1 MHFLGSNSVLRW
13 SGGVVAA
20 TVSGMDERPDAEP
33 AIVQLLP
40 AERAKAFIDA
50 VIAIAMTLL
59 ILPLME
65 SASEIGDHS
74 AVWDWFREHDGQ
86 VITFL
91 ISFALIGSFWL
102 GHHRVFSHVEHVS
115 APLLWL
121 SIGWLLTIV
130 WLPVATA
137 LTGRAANGS
146 SGAVVVYIGS
156 MLATAVMWM
165 AVRVYLG
172 RCPDLH
178 DLRGD
183 EVRSGVADS
192 VATAIL
198 FLGAGALALAAP
210 SVGYYS
216 LFVLFLSG
224 VVRRGVMPLLRRW
237 TPADGTSGSTQSSVS
252 ADT

>member
-1 MHFLGSNSVLRW
+1 
-13 SGGVVAA
+13 
-20 TVSGMDERPDAEP
+20 MDERSDTDA

-65 SASEIGDHS
+65 SASETGEHT
-74 AVWDWFREHDGQ
+74 AVGDWFGEHNGQ

-91 ISFALIGSFWL
+91 ISFAVIGSFWL

-115 APLLWL
+115 LPLLWL

-137 LTGRAANGS
+137 LTGRSASGS
-146 SGAVVVYIGS
+146 SDTVVVYIGS
-156 MLATAVMWM
+156 MLATAVMWL

-172 RCPDLH
+172 RHPDLH

-183 EVRSGVADS
+183 EVRRGVADS

-198 FLGAGALALAAP
+198 FFAAGALAVAAP

-224 VVRRGVMPLLRRW
+224 VARRGVMPLLRRW
-237 TPADGTSGSTQSSVS
+237 TPDEGTSGSTQASVS